1 MATKLEISEL
11 DFDGIKS
18 NLKTFLSQQ
27 NEFTDYDFEGSGMSV
42 LLDVLAYNTH
52 YLGYNA
58 NMLANEMYLDSADL
72 RSSVV
77 SLAKQVGY
85 TPTSCTSST
94 ATLTVLVNDASGA
107 SLTMSRGTKFSTTV
121 DGQSYSFVNNADVSI
136 TPVSG
141 VYQFNNLTVY
151 EGSYLNYKYT
161 ANTSDIDQRFII
173 PNDSV
178 DTTTLTVKVQESS
191 SDATTNTYTL
201 ADGITELNSTSKV
214 YFLQEVE
221 GGRFEVY
228 FGDGVLGKTIAD
240 GNIVILDYINTNRD
254 APNGATTFT
263 LSGTIGGFSSATIT
277 TSSNASGGTGLESIA
292 SIKYNAPRDYT
303 AQDRAVT
310 AEDYKTLVKSLYA
323 NAQAVQVYGGEDAE
337 TPDYGKVYISIKA
350 KSGSNLTTAT
360 KESIVQSLKQYAV
373 ASVTPVIIDPETT
386 FITLVVNFKYNSGT
400 TTKDVSTLQTN
411 VLTKIASYNND
422 TLEDFA
428 GMFRYSKLTEAVNAA
443 DTSIL
448 SNITTV
454 KMYKYF
460 TPTLNS
466 GLKYTLNYN
475 NALYNPHSGHNMSG
489 GGIVSSTGFKIND
502 DSSLNEHF
510 LDDDGA
516 GILRVYYL
524 SGTTRVYTDTTYGTV
539 DYATGVVVL
548 TSAHLT
554 SISNVDGATSTQVR
568 VFVVPNSNDVV
579 PVRNQVLSIDTSN
592 STITGEVD
600 GIESGSSQAGTTYT
614 TSTSYSSGSS
624 GSSSTY

>member
-11 DFDGIKS
+11 DFDGIKA

-27 NEFTDYDFEGSGMSV
+27 NEFTDYDFEGSGMST

-94 ATLTVLVNDASGA
+94 ATIDVLVNNASGA
-107 SLTMSRGTKFSTTV
+107 SLTMSRGTKFTTTV

-136 TPVSG
+136 TPTDG
-141 VYQFNNLTVY
+141 VYKFSNLNVY

-161 ANTSDIDQRFII
+161 ANTSDIDQRFIV

-201 ADGITELNSTSKV
+201 ATGITELDATSKV

-228 FGDGVLGKTIAD
+228 FGDGVLGKAVAD
-240 GNIVILDYINTNRD
+240 GNIVILDYINCNRD
-254 APNGATTFT
+254 APNGATTFS
-263 LSGTIGGFSSATIT
+263 LSGTIGGFSSATVT
-277 TSSNASGGTGLESIA
+277 TVSNASGGTGLESIN

-310 AEDYKTLVKSLYA
+310 TEDYKTLVKSLYA
-323 NAQAVQVYGGEDAE
+323 NAQAVQVYGGEDAA

-360 KESIVQSLKQYAV
+360 KDSIVTSLKKYAV

-386 FITLVVNFKYNSGT
+386 YITLVVNFKYNSGI
-400 TTKDVSTLQTN
+400 TTKDVTTLQTN

-428 GMFRYSKLTEAVNAA
+428 GMFRYSKLVEAVNAA

-454 KMYKYF
+454 RMYKYI

-475 NALYNPHSGHNMSG
+475 NALYNPHSGHNASG
-489 GGIVSSTGFKIND
+489 GGVISSTGFKVNN
-502 DSSLNEHF
+502 DSSANEHF

-516 GILRVYYL
+516 GNLRLYYL
-524 SGTTRVYTDTTYGTV
+524 SGTARVYTDSTYGTV
-539 DYATGVVVL
+539 NYTTGEVVL
-548 TSAHLT
+548 TSAHVT
-554 SISNVDGATSTQVR
+554 SISNVDGATSTQIR
-568 VFVVPNSNDVV
+568 VFATPSSNDIV

-600 GIESGSSQAGTTYT
+600 GIESGSSLAGTNYT
-614 TSTSYSSGSS
+614 TSSSYS
-624 GSSSTY
+624 

>member
-27 NEFTDYDFEGSGMSV
+27 DEFTDYDFEGSGMSV

-94 ATLTVLVNDASGA
+94 ATIDVLVNNASGA
-107 SLTMSRGTKFSTTV
+107 SLTMSRGTKFTTTV

-136 TPVSG
+136 TPTDG
-141 VYQFNNLTVY
+141 VYKFSNLTVY

-161 ANTSDIDQRFII
+161 VNTSDIDQRFIV

-201 ADGITELNSTSKV
+201 ATGITELDATSKV

-228 FGDGVLGKTIAD
+228 FGDGVLGKAVAD
-240 GNIVILDYINTNRD
+240 GNIVILDYINCNRD
-254 APNGATTFT
+254 APNGATTFS
-263 LSGTIGGFSSATIT
+263 LSGTIGGFSSATVT
-277 TSSNASGGTGLESIA
+277 TVSNASGGTGLESIN

-310 AEDYKTLVKSLYA
+310 TEDYKTLVKSLYA
-323 NAQAVQVYGGEDAE
+323 NAQAVQVYGGEDAA

-360 KESIVQSLKQYAV
+360 KDSIVTSLKKYAV

-386 FITLVVNFKYNSGT
+386 YITLVVNFKYNSGI
-400 TTKDVSTLQTN
+400 TTKDVTTLQTN

-428 GMFRYSKLTEAVNAA
+428 GMFRYSKLVEAVNDA

-454 KMYKYF
+454 RMYKYF

-466 GLKYTLNYN
+466 GLKYTLSYN
-475 NALYNPHSGHNMSG
+475 NALYNPHSGHNSSG
-489 GGIVSSTGFKIND
+489 GGVISSTGFKVNN
-502 DSSLNEHF
+502 DSSANEHF

-516 GILRVYYL
+516 GNLRLYYL
-524 SGTTRVYTDTTYGTV
+524 SGTARVYTDATYGTV
-539 DYATGVVVL
+539 NYTTGEVVL
-548 TSAHLT
+548 TSAHIT
-554 SISNVDGATSTQVR
+554 SISNVDGATSTQIR
-568 VFVVPNSNDVV
+568 VFATPSSNDIV

-600 GIESGSSQAGTTYT
+600 GIESGSSQAGTNYT
-614 TSTSYSSGSS
+614 TSSSYS
-624 GSSSTY
+624 

>member
-94 ATLTVLVNDASGA
+94 ATLTVLVNDATGA
-107 SLTMSRGTKFSTTV
+107 SLTMSRGTKFTTTV

-141 VYQFNNLTVY
+141 VYQFNNLSIH

-178 DTTTLTVKVQESS
+178 DTATLTVKVQESS
-191 SDATTNTYTL
+191 SNAITNTYKL
-201 ADGITELNSTSKV
+201 ATGITSIDSTSKV

-228 FGDGVLGKTIAD
+228 FGDGVTGKAIAD
-240 GNIVILDYINTNRD
+240 GNIVILDYINCNRD
-254 APNGATTFT
+254 APNGATTFA

-277 TSSNASGGTGLESIA
+277 TDSNASGGTGLESIA
-292 SIKYNAPRDYT
+292 SIKYNAPRDYS

-323 NAQAVQVYGGEDAE
+323 NAQSVQVYGGEDAE

-350 KSGSNLTTAT
+350 KSGSNLTVST
-360 KESIVQSLKQYAV
+360 KESLVTSLKTYAV

-386 FITLVVNFKYNSGT
+386 YITLVVNFKYDSGR
-400 TTKDVSTLQTN
+400 TTKDVTTLQTN
-411 VLTKIASYNND
+411 VLSKVASYNNNE
-422 TLEDFA
+422 LEDFT
-428 GMFRYSKLTEAVNAA
+428 GMFRYSKLIEAVNDA
-443 DTSIL
+443 DVSIL

-454 KMYKYF
+454 RMYKYF

-466 GLKYTLNYN
+466 GIKYTLSYN
-475 NALYNPHSGHNMSG
+475 NALYNPHSGHNSSG
-489 GGIVSSTGFKIND
+489 GGVISSSGFKVNN

-516 GILRVYYL
+516 GNLRLYYL

-539 DYATGVVVL
+539 NYTTGEVVL
-548 TSAHLT
+548 TSAHIT
-554 SISNVDGATSTQVR
+554 SISNVDGATSPQIR
-568 VFVVPNSNDVV
+568 VFATPSSNDVV

-614 TSTSYSSGSS
+614 TTSSYS
-624 GSSSTY
+624 

>member
-94 ATLTVLVNDASGA
+94 ATIDVLVNNASGA
-107 SLTMSRGTKFSTTV
+107 SLTMSRGTKFTTTV

-141 VYQFNNLTVY
+141 VYQFSNLTIH

-178 DTTTLTVKVQESS
+178 DTTTLSVKVQESS

-201 ADGITELNSTSKV
+201 ATGITELNSTSKV

-228 FGDGVLGKTIAD
+228 FGDGVTGKAIED
-240 GNIVILDYINTNRD
+240 GNIVILDYINCNRD

-263 LSGTIGGFSSATIT
+263 LSGTIGGFSSATVT
-277 TSSNASGGTGLESIA
+277 TNSNASGGTGLESIA
-292 SIKYNAPRDYT
+292 SIKYNAPRDYS

-323 NAQAVQVYGGEDAE
+323 NAQSVQVYGGEDAA

-350 KSGSNLTTAT
+350 KSGSNLTVAT
-360 KESIVQSLKQYAV
+360 KQSLVTSLKSYAV

-386 FITLVVNFKYNSGT
+386 YITLVVNFKYDSGK
-400 TTKDVSTLQTN
+400 TTKDVTTLQTN
-411 VLTKIASYNND
+411 VLSKIASYNNNE
-422 TLEDFA
+422 LEDFT
-428 GMFRYSKLTEAVNAA
+428 GMFRYSKLIEAVNDA

-460 TPTLNS
+460 TPTLNA
-466 GLKYTLNYN
+466 GIKYTLNYN
-475 NALYNPHSGHNMSG
+475 NALYNPHSGHNASG
-489 GGIVSSTGFKIND
+489 GGVISSSGFKVNN
-502 DSSLNEHF
+502 DSSENEHF

-516 GILRVYYL
+516 GNLRLYYL
-524 SGTTRVYTDTTYGTV
+524 SGSTRQYTDTTYGTV
-539 DYATGVVVL
+539 DYTTGEVIL
-548 TSAHLT
+548 TSAHIT
-554 SISNVDGATSTQVR
+554 SISNVDGATSTQIR
-568 VFVVPNSNDVV
+568 VFATPNSNDVV

-600 GIESGSSQAGTTYT
+600 AIASGSSQAGTSYT
-614 TSTSYSSGSS
+614 TTSSYS
-624 GSSSTY
+624 

>member
-42 LLDVLAYNTH
+42 LLDTLAYNTH
-52 YLGYNA
+52 YLAYNA

-94 ATLTVLVNDASGA
+94 ATIDVLVNGASGA
-107 SLTMSRGTKFSTTV
+107 TLTMSRGTKFTTTV

-136 TPVSG
+136 PPAAG
-141 VYQFNNLTVY
+141 VYKFSNLTIT

-191 SDATTNTYTL
+191 SDSTTRTYTL
-201 ADGITELNSTSKV
+201 ATGITGIDSTSEV
-214 YFLQEVE
+214 FFLQEVE

-228 FGDGVLGKTIAD
+228 FGDGVMGKAIAD
-240 GNIVILDYINTNRD
+240 GNIVIFDYINSNRD
-254 APNGATTFT
+254 APNGASSFT
-263 LSGTIGGFSSATIT
+263 LSGTIGGFTSATVT
-277 TSSNASGGTGLESIA
+277 TVSNAAGGTGLESIS
-292 SIKYNAPRDYT
+292 SIKYNAPRDYS

-310 AEDYKTLVKSLYA
+310 AEDYKTLVKGLYA

-337 TPDYGKVYISIKA
+337 VPDYGKVYISIKA
-350 KSGSNLTTAT
+350 KSGSNLTVVT
-360 KESIVQSLKQYAV
+360 KESLVKSLKKYAV

-386 FITLVVNFKYNSGT
+386 YITLVVNFKYDSGK
-400 TTKDVSTLQTN
+400 TTKDVTTLQTN
-411 VLTKIASYNND
+411 VLNAIASYNNN

-428 GMFRYSKLTEAVNAA
+428 GMFRYSQVLQNINEA
-443 DTSIL
+443 DTSVL

-454 KMYKYF
+454 KMYKYV
-460 TPTLNS
+460 TPTLS
-466 GLKYTLNYN
+466 SALKYTLSFN
-475 NALYNPHSGHNMSG
+475 NALYNPHSGHNSTG
-489 GGIVSSTGFKIND
+489 GGIVSSTGFKID
-502 DSSLNEHF
+502 GDTTNEHF

-516 GILRVYYL
+516 GVLRVYYL
-524 SGTTRVYTDTTYGTV
+524 NGATRVYTDSTYGTV
-539 DYATGVVVL
+539 DYATGEVIL
-548 TSAHLT
+548 TSANIT
-554 SISNVDGATSTQVR
+554 SISNVDGATSTQIR
-568 VFVVPNSNDVV
+568 VFVIPSSNDIV

-600 GIESGSSQAGTTYT
+600 GIVSGSSQAGTTYT
-614 TSTSYSSGSS
+614 TTSSYSGGSS
-624 GSSSTY
+624 Y

>member
-11 DFDGIKS
+11 DFDGIKA

-27 NEFTDYDFEGSGMSV
+27 NEFTDYDFEGSGMST

-94 ATLTVLVNDASGA
+94 ATIDVLVSPASGA

-136 TPVSG
+136 TPTDG
-141 VYQFNNLTVY
+141 VYKFSNLKIH

-161 ANTSDIDQRFII
+161 VSTSDIDQRFII

-178 DTTTLTVKVQESS
+178 DTTTLTVKIQESS

-201 ADGITELNSTSKV
+201 ASGITGLDSTSKV

-221 GGRFEVY
+221 GGRFEIY
-228 FGDGVLGKTIAD
+228 FGDGVLGKAVAD

-254 APNGATTFT
+254 APNGATSFT
-263 LSGTIGGFSSATIT
+263 LSGTVGGFSNATIT
-277 TSSNASGGTGLESIA
+277 TISNAAGGTGLESIA
-292 SIKYNAPRDYT
+292 SIKYNAPRDYS

-350 KSGSNLTTAT
+350 KSGSNLTVAT
-360 KESIVQSLKQYAV
+360 KESLVTSLKSYAV

-386 FITLVVNFKYNSGT
+386 YITLVVNFKYDSGK
-400 TTKDVSTLQTN
+400 TTKDVTTLQTN
-411 VLTKIASYNND
+411 VLTKVASYNND
-422 TLEDFA
+422 ELEDFA

-454 KMYKYF
+454 KMYKYI

-466 GLKYTLNYN
+466 GLKYTLNFN
-475 NALYNPHSGHNMSG
+475 NALYNPHSGHNSTG
-489 GGIVSSTGFKIND
+489 GGIISSTGFKVNND
-502 DSSLNEHF
+502 DSLNEHF
-510 LDDDGA
+510 LDDNGA
-516 GILRVYYL
+516 GVLRLYYL
-524 SGTTRVYTDTTYGTV
+524 SGTARVYTDSTYGTI
-539 DYATGVVVL
+539 DYATGEVIL
-548 TSAHLT
+548 TSAHVT
-554 SISNVDGATSTQVR
+554 SISNVDGATSTQIR
-568 VFVVPNSNDVV
+568 VFATPSSNDIV
-579 PVRNQVLSIDTSN
+579 PVRNQVLSIDTAN
-592 STITGEVD
+592 STITGAVD
-600 GIESGSSQAGTTYT
+600 TIISGGSQAGTTYT
-614 TSTSYSSGSS
+614 TTSSYS
-624 GSSSTY
+624 

>member
-27 NEFTDYDFEGSGMSV
+27 DEFTDYDFEGSGMST

-85 TPTSCTSST
+85 TPTSCTSAT
-94 ATLTVLVNDASGA
+94 ATLDVLVSPASGA
-107 SLTMSRGTKFSTTV
+107 SLTMSRGTKFTTTV

-136 TPVSG
+136 TPTDG
-141 VYQFNNLTVY
+141 VYKFSNLKVH

-178 DTTTLTVKVQESS
+178 DTTTLTVKIQESS
-191 SDATTNTYTL
+191 SDATTSTYTL
-201 ADGITELNSTSKV
+201 ASGITGLDSTSKV

-228 FGDGVLGKTIAD
+228 FGDGVLGKAVAD

-277 TSSNASGGTGLESIA
+277 TISNASGGTGLESIS

-310 AEDYKTLVKSLYA
+310 AEDYKTLVKGLYA
-323 NAQAVQVYGGEDAE
+323 NAQAVQVYGGEDAA

-350 KSGSNLTTAT
+350 KSGSNLTVAT
-360 KESIVQSLKQYAV
+360 KESLVQSLKSYAV

-400 TTKDVSTLQTN
+400 TTKDVTTLQTN

-428 GMFRYSKLTEAVNAA
+428 GMFRYSKLTEAVNDA

-460 TPTLNS
+460 TPTLSS
-466 GLKYTLNYN
+466 GLKYTLSFN
-475 NALYNPHSGHNMSG
+475 NALYNPHSGHNSSG
-489 GGIVSSTGFKIND
+489 GGIISSTGFKIND
-502 DSSLNEHF
+502 DDSLNEHF
-510 LDDDGA
+510 LDDNGA
-516 GILRVYYL
+516 GVLRVYYL
-524 SGTTRVYTDTTYGTV
+524 SGTTRVYTDSTYGTV
-539 DYATGVVVL
+539 DYATGEVIL
-548 TSAHLT
+548 TSANIT
-554 SISNVDGATSTQVR
+554 SISNVDGATSTQIR
-568 VFVVPNSNDVV
+568 VFAIPSSNDIV

-592 STITGEVD
+592 SSITGEVD
-600 GIESGSSQAGTTYT
+600 GIISGGSQAGTTYT
-614 TSTSYSSGSS
+614 TSSS
-624 GSSSTY
+624 

>member
-27 NEFTDYDFEGSGMSV
+27 NEFTDYDFEGSGMST

-85 TPTSCTSST
+85 TPTSSTSST
-94 ATLTVLVNDASGA
+94 ATLTVLVNDATGA

-121 DGQSYSFVNNADVSI
+121 DGQSYSFVNNTDVSI

-141 VYQFNNLTVY
+141 VYQFDNLTVY

-178 DTTTLTVKVQESS
+178 DTSTLTVKVQESS
-191 SDATTNTYTL
+191 SDATTNTYAL
-201 ADGITELNSTSKV
+201 ANGITGIDDSSKV

-228 FGDGVLGKTIAD
+228 FGDGVTGKAIED
-240 GNIVILDYINTNRD
+240 GNIVILDYINCNRD
-254 APNGATTFT
+254 APNGATSFT

-277 TSSNASGGTGLESIA
+277 TSSNASGGTGLESIS
-292 SIKYNAPRDYT
+292 SIKYNAPRDYS

-310 AEDYKTLVKSLYA
+310 AEDYKTLVKGLYA
-323 NAQAVQVYGGEDAE
+323 NAQAVQVYGGEDAAV
-337 TPDYGKVYISIKA
+337 PDYGKVYISIKA
-350 KSGSNLTTAT
+350 KSGSNLTVAT
-360 KESIVQSLKQYAV
+360 KESIVTSLKSYAV

-386 FITLVVNFKYNSGT
+386 FITLVVNFKYNSGI
-400 TTKDVSTLQTN
+400 TTKDVTTLQTN
-411 VLTKIASYNND
+411 VLTKITSYNND
-422 TLEDFA
+422 ELEDFA

-454 KMYKYF
+454 KMYKYI

-466 GLKYTLNYN
+466 GLKYTLSFN
-475 NALYNPHSGHNMSG
+475 NALYNPHSGHNSTG
-489 GGIVSSTGFKIND
+489 GGIISSTGFKVNND
-502 DSSLNEHF
+502 DSLNEHF
-510 LDDDGA
+510 LDDNGA
-516 GILRVYYL
+516 GVLRLYYL
-524 SGTTRVYTDTTYGTV
+524 SGTARVYTDSTYGTI
-539 DYATGVVVL
+539 DYATGEVIL
-548 TSAHLT
+548 TSAHIT
-554 SISNVDGATSTQVR
+554 SISNIDGATSTQIR
-568 VFVVPNSNDVV
+568 VFATPSSNDIV
-579 PVRNQVLSIDTSN
+579 PVRNQVLSIDTAN
-592 STITGEVD
+592 STITGAVD
-600 GIESGSSQAGTTYT
+600 TIISGGSQAGTTYT
-614 TSTSYSSGSS
+614 TTSSYS
-624 GSSSTY
+624 

>member
-11 DFDGIKS
+11 DFDGIKA

-27 NEFTDYDFEGSGMSV
+27 NEFTDYNFEGSGMSV
-42 LLDVLAYNTH
+42 LLDTLAYNTH
-52 YLGYNA
+52 YLAYNA

-94 ATLTVLVNDASGA
+94 AVLDVLVNNASGA
-107 SLTMSRGTKFSTTV
+107 SLTMSRGTKFTTTV

-136 TPVSG
+136 SPTSG
-141 VYQFNNLTVY
+141 VYQFNDLKVY

-161 ANTSDIDQRFII
+161 VSTSDIDQRFII

-191 SDATTNTYTL
+191 SDSTTNTYTL
-201 ADGITELNSTSKV
+201 ATGISALDSTSKV

-228 FGDGVLGKTIAD
+228 FGDGVLGKAVAD
-240 GNIVILDYINTNRD
+240 GNIIILDYINTNRD
-254 APNGATTFT
+254 APNGASSFT
-263 LSGTIGGFSSATIT
+263 LSGTIGGFSSATVT
-277 TSSNASGGTGLESIA
+277 TDSNASGGTGLESIS

-310 AEDYKTLVKSLYA
+310 AEDYKVLVKTLYA

-337 TPDYGKVYISIKA
+337 TPDFGKVYISIKA
-350 KSGSNLTTAT
+350 KSGSNLTVAT
-360 KESIVQSLKQYAV
+360 KESIVTSLKQYAV

-386 FITLVVNFKYNSGT
+386 YITVVVNFKYNSGI
-400 TTKDVSTLQTN
+400 TTKDVTTLQTN
-411 VLTKIASYNND
+411 VLSKVATYNNSE
-422 TLEDFA
+422 LEDFT
-428 GMFRYSKLTEAVNAA
+428 GMFRYSQLIEDINGA

-460 TPTLNS
+460 TPTLAS
-466 GLKYTLNYN
+466 ALKYTLNFN
-475 NALYNPHSGHNMSG
+475 NALYNPHSGHNASA
-489 GGIVSSTGFKIND
+489 GGIISSTGFKIND
-502 DSSLNEHF
+502 DSSASEHF
-510 LDDDGA
+510 LDDDGE
-516 GILRVYYL
+516 GNLRAYYL
-524 SGTTRVYTDTTYGTV
+524 SGTTRIYTDSTFGTV
-539 DYATGVVVL
+539 NYTTGEVVL

-554 SISNVDGATSTQVR
+554 SISNVDGATSTRVR
-568 VFVVPNSNDVV
+568 VFAIPNSNDIV

-592 STITGEVD
+592 SSITGEVD
-600 GIESGSSQAGTTYT
+600 AIVSGSSQAGTSYT
-614 TSTSYSSGSS
+614 TTSSYS
-624 GSSSTY
+624 